1 MGEITIALTPEKG
14 IAMNVNDFVKQQ
26 WTQTLRTMLRDYR
39 YQFPEDTRSDK
50 DVLHDLMKNL
60 VQTGMIQVTA
70 DGKLSLPTIFENSEP
85 V

>member
-1 MGEITIALTPEKG
+1 
-14 IAMNVNDFVKQQ
+14 MNVNDFVKQQ